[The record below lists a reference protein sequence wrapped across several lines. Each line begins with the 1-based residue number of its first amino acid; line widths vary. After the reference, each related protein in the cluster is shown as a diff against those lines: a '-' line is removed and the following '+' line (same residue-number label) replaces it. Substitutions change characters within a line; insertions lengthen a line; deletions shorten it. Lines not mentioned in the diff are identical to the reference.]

1 MVQRLAE
8 IPEHGFANHRGV
20 KVFANWWRSDA
31 VVVASGGATVK
42 QQKGI
47 EDDLKRV
54 DAELELAPHT
64 VDELEFHAPATL
76 AT

>member
-8 IPEHGFANHRGV
+8 IPEHGFADHRRV
-20 KVFANWWRSDA
+20 KVLADWRRPDA
-31 VVVASGGATVK
+31 VVVAAGGATVK
-42 QQKGI
+42 QQQGI

-54 DAELELAPHT
+54 NAELELAPHT

-76 AT
+76 AA